1 MSLLLDTHVILW
13 WQAGGDRLSSR
24 AADEIARAEHLLVS
38 PLSCWEITSLER
50 QGRIALDRPALD
62 WIRDLLSLPRMASVS
77 LTAEAA
83 AWAGLLDADQFPGD
97 PIDRL
102 LYATARDH
110 RVPVLSKDERMR
122 AYAARA
128 GDVDVIW

>member
-1 MSLLLDTHVILW
+1 MNLLLDTHVILW

-24 AADEIARAEHLLVS
+24 AAEEIAKAERLLIS

-50 QGRIALDRPALD
+50 QGRVSLDRDGLQ
-62 WIRDLLSLPRMASVS
+62 WTGDLLRLPRVE
-77 LTAEAA
+77 TAALSPEAA
-83 AWAGLLDADQFPGD
+83 AWAGQLDADRFPGD

-102 LYATARDH
+102 LYATARDL
-110 RVPVLSKDERMR
+110 RVPVVSKDDRLR
-122 AYAARA
+122 TYAART